1 MVGAVARGGRSRP
14 PHRIGPNTS
23 PRRDA
28 SRVAAV
34 LVAAAWLG
42 VCAPVARAQ
51 DPSHTATIFVAG
63 FNNTGAKSH
72 GVFGVDGNEALLDS
86 IAALVSVPV
95 AHGDASL
102 PANAA
107 ATAIYYGDTPP
118 PYYTEADVAELA
130 QVTAQWGGGVPR
142 YALIVAK
149 FARELM
155 RRSGARQ
162 VNFVSGS
169 FGSLI
174 VRWLIEKDVG
184 GLASGGKIARWL
196 SVEGV
201 LAGNWA
207 ASRNH
212 LVDIVDGIDPLSI
225 DVAHMNFDWVTAN
238 IHSPRTEAD
247 NPLYAGILI
256 GELVSTDDSYNN
268 GLLSALMLSEQAW
281 QPNDGLQA
289 VADAQFQPVTAR
301 SELLGL
307 PPLLGWLRSTHLDVK
322 YDRGGWADVAT
333 FLTQR
338 RRVVITMTDATLK
351 DISEP
356 FFFLPAEVVLESRVN
371 SPAVAARWG
380 IQQPLTVREKEGA
393 VAPLRRFFSSGE
405 HQHFSELLFDGMVL
419 PEETALRLDLHAEEI
434 DYDWRYNVHETLTQ
448 PYYDELGAGPVM
460 VSTLAPGTYTFD
472 AARWS
477 CVVAVQ
483 TFDYPF
489 AAAPVTAVAP
499 PMPRPLALAISP
511 DPHAGPV
518 RIALAGLATA
528 DGAERA
534 TLDVLDLSGRR
545 VRSIDGDARAGIV
558 WDGRNA
564 SGVPLPAG
572 VYLYRLVSAR
582 GTWSGRS
589 VMVH

>member
-1 MVGAVARGGRSRP
+1 MIGVVARDGRSRP
-14 PHRIGPNTS
+14 PHRIGSNVTPLAWGA
-23 PRRDA
+23 RFA
-28 SRVAAV
+28 GA
-34 LVAAAWLG
+34 LVAVVWLG
-42 VCAPVARAQ
+42 VCASAARAQ
-51 DPSHTATIFVAG
+51 DPNLTATIFVGG
-63 FNNTGAKSH
+63 FNNHGATSH
-72 GVFGVDGNEALLDS
+72 GMFGVDGSEALLDS
-86 IAALVSVPV
+86 IAALVPAPV
-95 AHGDASL
+95 AHGEASL
-102 PANAA
+102 PTNAA
-107 ATAIYYGDTPP
+107 ATALYYGDTPP
-118 PYYTEADVAELA
+118 PDYTDADVAELA

-162 VNFVSGS
+162 VNLVSGS

-212 LVDIVDGIDPLSI
+212 LVDLVDGIDPLSI
-225 DVAHMNFDWVTAN
+225 DVAHMNFDWVSAN
-238 IHSPRTEAD
+238 IHSPRSEAD
-247 NPLYAGILI
+247 SPFYAGILI

-289 VADAQFQPVTAR
+289 AADAQFQPVTAR

-307 PPLLGWLRSTHLDVK
+307 PPTLGWLRSTHLDVK
-322 YDRGGWADVAT
+322 YDRGGWVDVAT

-356 FFFLPAEVVLESRVN
+356 FFLLPAEVVLESRVS
-371 SPAVAARWG
+371 SPAVATRWG
-380 IQQPLTVREKEGA
+380 IHEPLTVREKEGG
-393 VAPLRRFFSSGE
+393 VAPLRRFYSSGE
-405 HQHFSELLFDGMVL
+405 QQHFSEILFDGMVL
-419 PEETALRLDLHAEEI
+419 PEESALRLDLHAEEI
-434 DYDWRYNVHETLTQ
+434 DYDWRYNVHETLTR
-448 PYYDELGAGPVM
+448 PYYDELGEGPVM
-460 VSTLAPGTYTFD
+460 ISTLASGTYTFD
-472 AARWS
+472 APRWS

-483 TFDYPF
+483 TYDYPF

-499 PMPRPLALAISP
+499 PMSRPPVLAISP
-511 DPHAGPV
+511 DPHWGPV
-518 RIALAGLATA
+518 RIALDGLAPA
-528 DGAERA
+528 DGAEQA

-545 VRSIDGDARAGIV
+545 VRSIEGDARAGIV
-558 WDGRNA
+558 WDGRSA

-589 VMVH
+589 VLVH